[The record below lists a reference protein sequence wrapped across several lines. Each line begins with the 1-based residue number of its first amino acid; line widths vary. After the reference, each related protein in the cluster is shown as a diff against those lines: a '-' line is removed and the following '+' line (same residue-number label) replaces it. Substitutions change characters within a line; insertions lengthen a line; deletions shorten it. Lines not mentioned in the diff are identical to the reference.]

1 MSDNKRRTL
10 IASVAVLSTLLML
23 HQLRNQDPTLAHTIS
38 ETSKSSASQ
47 LLNNTAPAW
56 KTAARAC
63 ERPVILEEGWY
74 KSQSREDR
82 ALEKWFKDICHGT
95 YMEIGGLDGV
105 TFSNTYVYNK
115 GLNWSGVLVEASP
128 MNYQQLVRNR
138 PNEIANV
145 HAGVCEKEMDLHW
158 VQSGPAVGG
167 FQEFAHPDFQKM
179 WWSED
184 DIKNAQVIK
193 CHTLEQILLDKVG
206 PGFYF
211 DFFSLDVEGA
221 ELSVLRSI
229 NFDLVGFGVIL
240 MEADEHNP
248 TKNMAAR
255 ELLESNGYMYLEKKG
270 RSFWFVNQDFGAIY
284 KDLIHPGSE

>member
-1 MSDNKRRTL
+1 MSDNKRRTS
-10 IASVAVLSTLLML
+10 IAIVAVLSTLLML
-23 HQLRNQDPTLAHTIS
+23 HQLRNQDPTFAHTIS

-105 TFSNTYVYNK
+105 RFSNSYVYNK
-115 GLNWSGVLVEASP
+115 GLNWTGVLVEASP
-128 MNYQQLVRNR
+128 RNYQQLVRNR

-158 VQSGPAVGG
+158 IESHLAVGG
-167 FQEFAHPDFQKM
+167 FQEFADPEFQKR
-179 WWSED
+179 WWSEGQ
-184 DIKNAQVIK
+184 IQNAQVIK
-193 CHTLEQILLDKVG
+193 CNTLEQILLDKVG

-229 NFDLVGFGVIL
+229 NFDLVGFGVIV
-240 MEADEHNP
+240 MEADEHNA

-255 ELLESNGYMYLEKKG
+255 ELLESNGYMYLEDKF
-270 RSFWFVNQDFGAIY
+270 RSSWFLNQDFGAIY
-284 KDLIHPGSE
+284 KDLIHL

>member
-1 MSDNKRRTL
+1 MSDNKRRTS
-10 IASVAVLSTLLML
+10 IAIVAVLSTLLML
-23 HQLRNQDPTLAHTIS
+23 HQLRNQDSAFAHTIS

-47 LLNNTAPAW
+47 LLNNTAPGW

-63 ERPVILEEGWY
+63 ERPVILEERWY

-82 ALEKWFKDICHGT
+82 ALERWFKDICHGT

-105 TFSNTYVYNK
+105 RFSNSYVYNK
-115 GLNWSGVLVEASP
+115 GLNWTGVLVEASP
-128 MNYQQLVRNR
+128 RNYQQLVRNR

-145 HAGVCEKEMDLHW
+145 HAGVCENGFALDESHL
-158 VQSGPAVGG
+158 AVGG
-167 FQEFAHPDFQKM
+167 FQEFADPEFQKR
-179 WWSED
+179 WWSEGQ
-184 DIKNAQVIK
+184 IQNAQVIK

-229 NFDLVGFGVIL
+229 NFDLVGFGVIV
-240 MEADEHNP
+240 MEADEHNA
-248 TKNMAAR
+248 TKNIAAR
-255 ELLESNGYMYLEKKG
+255 ELLESNGYMYLEDKF
-270 RSFWFVNQDFGAIY
+270 RSYWFLNQDFGAIY
-284 KDLIHPGSE
+284 KDLIHS